1 MENPIKRTPIKIKR
15 TPVIIERLPWSNIY
29 EKFINL
35 IKFAASSVFN
45 TFKTI
50 ETEDLFQEGQLI
62 LYKCWIMYGDRDE
75 AQFSALFKAAL
86 WRKLRELSGKKQHF
100 TIDFDTLA
108 ENGEELG
115 YETDIDLQIDDEEK
129 LTRLAEKLRDNPI
142 ALTILKE
149 FLKPSER
156 TIWEIKMEIARKQTL
171 KNQNYHV
178 IVPKTIS
185 PSKKTIQRGM
195 DISKALF
202 NQEFEI
208 LKEAVK
214 EIYIN

>member
-15 TPVIIERLPWSNIY
+15 TPIIIERLPWDTIY

-75 AQFSALFKAAL
+75 SQFSSIFKASL
-86 WRKLRELSGKKQHF
+86 WRKLRELSGKKHHF
-100 TIDFDTLA
+100 TVDFDTLA
-108 ENGEELG
+108 ENGEEPG
-115 YETDIDLQIDDEEK
+115 YENDFDLQIDDEEK
-129 LTRLAEKLRDNPI
+129 LTRLAEKLRENPI
-142 ALTILKE
+142 ALTILRE
-149 FLKPSER
+149 FLNPSER
-156 TIWEIKMEIARKQTL
+156 TLWEIKMEIARKKTL
-171 KNQNYHV
+171 KNQNYRVV
-178 IVPKTIS
+178 IPTTIS

-195 DISKALF
+195 DISKVLF
-202 NQEFEI
+202 NKEFEL

-214 EIYIN
+214 EIYVN